1 MERNFVWQYTEFCKF
16 IVSPA
21 ANRCILVTGKFV
33 KLCLKL
39 YIFEDGHLFT
49 IKSIMS
55 KVPYFKIFKKR
66 CGTIIAFVL
75 RYKLKILRLVNV
87 FEFSIVTGNTKV
99 ESVFYG
105 HHDLVF
111 RFWNYNKCI
120 FCFCTGVPL
129 FL

>member
-55 KVPYFKIFKKR
+55 KIPYFYFLKR
-66 CGTIIAFVL
+66 YGTIIAFDL
-75 RYKLKILRLVNV
+75 RYELKILQLVNA
-87 FEFSIVTGNTKV
+87 F
-99 ESVFYG
+99 
-105 HHDLVF
+105 
-111 RFWNYNKCI
+111 
-120 FCFCTGVPL
+120 
-129 FL
+129 